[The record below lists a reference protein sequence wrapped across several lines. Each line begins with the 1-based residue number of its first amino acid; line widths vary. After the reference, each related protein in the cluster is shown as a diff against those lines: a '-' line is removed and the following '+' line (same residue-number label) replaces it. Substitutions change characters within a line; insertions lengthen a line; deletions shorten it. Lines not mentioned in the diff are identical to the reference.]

1 MNWDDLRFFVALAR
15 AGSLSAAARS
25 LDTEHTTVAR
35 RVAALEARLGVR
47 LFERAAR
54 GYALTP
60 DGERIAGIA
69 FRMEEDADGIARALD
84 AGEAAMTGVVRLS
97 APPTLASHYLTPR
110 LAAFR
115 ERHPG
120 IILEVAGDSRA
131 VNLSRR
137 EADVA
142 VRLNRPEASSVIARR
157 VGVLGFGL
165 YGSPAYLAAA
175 APDALDYL
183 GYDDTL
189 DHVPQQRWVLSLAR
203 GRPLVFRSNELSCLH
218 AAAAAGLGVAA
229 MPRFLGDADPG
240 LRRVET
246 SSPAPGRD
254 LWLLVHPDLRR
265 SPRVRAILDHVAGS
279 VRRDRALLD
288 PGDSGP

>member
-1 MNWDDLRFFVALAR
+1 MNWDDVRFFVALAR
-15 AGSLSAAARS
+15 AGSLSAAARA
-25 LDTEHTTVAR
+25 LETEHTTVAR
-35 RVAALEARLGVR
+35 RVAALESRLGVR
-47 LFERAAR
+47 LFERAVR
-54 GYALTP
+54 GYALTAE
-60 DGERIAGIA
+60 GERIAGIA
-69 FRMEEDADGIARALD
+69 FRMEEDADGIARVLD
-84 AGEAAMTGVVRLS
+84 AGQAAMTGVVRLS

-120 IILEVAGDSRA
+120 ITVEVAGDSRT

-142 VRLNRPEASSVIARR
+142 LRLNRPEGGAVIARR
-157 VGVLGFGL
+157 VGTMGFGL
-165 YGSPAYLAAA
+165 YGSPACLDAA
-175 APDALDYL
+175 APDAVGYL

-218 AAAAAGLGVAA
+218 AAAAAGMGLAA
-229 MPRFLGDADPG
+229 LPRFLGDGDPG
-240 LRRVET
+240 LRRVE
-246 SSPAPGRD
+246 SASPAPGRE

-265 SPRVRAILDHVAGS
+265 SPRVRAILDHVAGV

-288 PGDSGP
+288 PDDSGR